1 MTKSKRSDREFLSR
15 KNEILSAESVRSE
28 QQKGA
33 SGERRIQSHVGSVT
47 RRRQAK
53 RDTKNR

>member
-1 MTKSKRSDREFLSR
+1 MHFESALTESFRVA
-15 KNEILSAESVRSE
+15 KNEVLSAVAVRSE
-28 QQKGA
+28 QQKGL

-53 RDTKNR
+53 RDMKNR